1 MLSEQTILN
10 LQKIIEEEY
19 NQKLS
24 LEDTKILADFL
35 IKSSSI
41 LLNMYNQQTKDQR
54 CKGPP

>member
-35 IKSSSI
+35 IKTSSI
-41 LLNMYNQQTKDQR
+41 LLNMYNQQTKDHR